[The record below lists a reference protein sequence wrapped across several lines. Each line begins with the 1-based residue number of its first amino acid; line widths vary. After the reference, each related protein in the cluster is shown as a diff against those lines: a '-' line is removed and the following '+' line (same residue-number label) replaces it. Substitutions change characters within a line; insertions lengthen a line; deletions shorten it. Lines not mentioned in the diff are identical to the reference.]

1 MEEKHAEKKES
12 PAKKYLSR
20 IRLYDARIES
30 GLQELSDLEE
40 MVTRITPV
48 LKQDVVSSSS
58 SQDKL
63 GDTVAKIAD
72 LREKINRD
80 VDAFVDLKEEALVK
94 LRKVEKP
101 EYYDILHKRYFE
113 YQSLEQIAVSMNYTY
128 RWIRRLHGRALQ
140 AFEKVIGKEGMMV

>member
-1 MEEKHAEKKES
+1 MAEKHAEKKES
-12 PAKKYLSR
+12 PAKTYLNQ
-20 IRLYDARIES
+20 IRLYDARIEN

-72 LREKINRD
+72 LRVKINQD
-80 VDAFVDLKEEALVK
+80 VDAFVDLKREALAK
-94 LRKVEKP
+94 LAKVEKP
-101 EYYDILHKRYFE
+101 EYYDILHKRYVE

-140 AFEKVIGKEGMMV
+140 AFEKVIEA